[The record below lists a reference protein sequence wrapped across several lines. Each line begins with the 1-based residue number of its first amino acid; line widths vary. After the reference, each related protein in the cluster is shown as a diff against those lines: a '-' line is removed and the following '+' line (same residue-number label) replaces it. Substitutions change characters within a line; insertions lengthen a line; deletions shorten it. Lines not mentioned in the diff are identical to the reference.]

1 MSRYPTN
8 LTDEQWQ
15 VTENILDPQH
25 RKRKYPLRDIMNA
38 IMYILKTSCLW
49 RMLPKDFP
57 PHNTVFYYFNKWK
70 LEGVFEERM
79 GRKGHIV
86 VDTLGLPMSVVVHE
100 ANVHD
105 SVGADGVI
113 DKMKG
118 CFPRLKKMLAD
129 GGYKGRKLSDTVRQ
143 KLDAE
148 LTVVLR
154 PDESS
159 KKFSVLPL
167 RWIVERSFSCWKT
180 FEESPWITSSILIR
194 ERQWFNL
201 PSVDSCIT
209 NYATKI

>member
-1 MSRYPTN
+1 MNQYPTN
-8 LTDEQWQ
+8 LTDKQWQ

-38 IMYILKTSCLW
+38 IMYILKTGCQW

-70 LEGVFEERM
+70 LEGAFEELMDTLHRMVRKLM
-79 GRKGHIV
+79 GREEHIV

-105 SVGADGVI
+105 SVG
-113 DKMKG
+113 
-118 CFPRLKKMLAD
+118 
-129 GGYKGRKLSDTVRQ
+129 
-143 KLDAE
+143 AE

-167 RWIVERSFSCWKT
+167 RWIVERSFSWLENFRRIAMDYEFYSDTGETMVQLAFCRLMYNK
-180 FEESPWITSSILIR
+180 LC
-194 ERQWFNL
+194 
-201 PSVDSCIT
+201 D
-209 NYATKI
+209 